1 MALSCEESA
10 TKTYNET
17 SQTTDSQELSP
28 NHPPATPP
36 TIETSPKG
44 KKDHTHPAPPRSHQA
59 HMTINQI
66 AQKPSKVQTSKASSI
81 PPLGGKGAAQLCEE
95 LSASLRKPSSRTLR
109 LIDRALSYLL
119 PFESPRAATASQSER
134 QDLLTLL
141 LTHRDI
147 LSPYLNPDRI
157 KTNLLQAP

>member
-1 MALSCEESA
+1 M
-10 TKTYNET
+10 N
-17 SQTTDSQELSP
+17 TDLKNS
-28 NHPPATPP
+28 
-36 TIETSPKG
+36 IPK
-44 KKDHTHPAPPRSHQA
+44 R
-59 HMTINQI
+59 
-66 AQKPSKVQTSKASSI
+66 SSI
-81 PPLGGKGAAQLCEE
+81 AKLCEE

-109 LIDRALSYLL
+109 LIDKALSYLL
-119 PFESPRAATASQSER
+119 PFESPKADAASQSER